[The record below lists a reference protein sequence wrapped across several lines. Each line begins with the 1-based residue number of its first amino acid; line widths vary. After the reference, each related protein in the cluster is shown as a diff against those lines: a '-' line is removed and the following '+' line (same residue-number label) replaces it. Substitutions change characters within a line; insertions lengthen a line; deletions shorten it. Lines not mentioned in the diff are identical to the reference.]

1 MSITVSRKIIIPII
15 FIIIFVLLTI
25 LISYKIKNINTIE
38 NMLVINSK
46 DIIVNN
52 SYDFVNDKIKAYQ
65 EEQICVKEECNKVC
79 NYVRL
84 PQNFRFN
91 TQENIRDYI
100 EEFFTLYLNILD
112 VECINNKI
120 KKYIGPDLT
129 MGKIFKLKNLT
140 LDSFSL
146 LTNILIDNVYFA
158 NNIKV
163 NQTKLN
169 NFGIFKLV
177 KNKFNTRLKDYKYYY
192 DSKLYI
198 TLTKNIVKP
207 EMEEIL
213 NKIITSEDSQIILKN
228 ILDCSDSK
236 CMIDI
241 NSLYYYDIIKR
252 LSSYV
257 DINFQKIKDDLGL
270 NINRLIEL
278 CQLSIVIDLFLKYN
292 NVNNINDL
300 TNIINTNNIILY
312 NSLRQEIVNNINFI
326 KSNNYNVSDFKKYI
340 SLNI

>member
-1 MSITVSRKIIIPII
+1 MSINVSRKIIIPII
-15 FIIIFVLLTI
+15 FIITLVLLTI
-25 LISYKIKNINTIE
+25 LISYKIKNNSIE
-38 NMLVINSK
+38 NLLNVTAE

-52 SYDFVNDKIKAYQ
+52 SYDFINDKIRAYQ

-79 NYVRL
+79 NYVKL
-84 PQNFRFN
+84 PKYFTFN

-120 KKYIGPDLT
+120 KKYIGSDLT
-129 MGKIFKLKNLT
+129 MGKIFKLKNLS
-140 LDSFSL
+140 LNSFSL

-169 NFGIFKLV
+169 NFGLFKLI
-177 KNKFNTRLKDYKYYY
+177 KNKFDIRLKDYKYYY
-192 DSKLYI
+192 DSKFYI
-198 TLTKNIVKP
+198 TLIKNTIKP

-213 NKIITSEDSQIILKN
+213 NKDILSEDTQIILKD
-228 ILDCSDSK
+228 ILDCTNSK
-236 CMIDI
+236 CIIDI
-241 NSLYYYDIIKR
+241 NSLYYYDIVKR
-252 LSSYV
+252 LSAYV
-257 DINFQKIKDDLGL
+257 NINLQKIKDDLGL
-270 NINRLIEL
+270 NMNRLIEL
-278 CQLSIVIDLFLKYN
+278 CQLSIVVDLFLKYN

-300 TNIINTNNIILY
+300 TKIININNITLY
-312 NSLRQEIVNNINFI
+312 NSLRQQIQDNINNI
-326 KSNNYNVSDFKKYI
+326 KSNNYNISDFKKYI